1 MDPLPVQDDPDGLS
15 RVSSQVNPNLTQPA
29 NTPAP
34 DPAGRR
40 TIAVVGSGIAGLSAA
55 WLLSQRYNVTLFERD
70 RRLGG
75 HANTLEIDGP
85 TGPVPVDAGFIV
97 YNPPN
102 YPNLT
107 ALFDHFGVVTQPT
120 RMSFAASLRGGSF
133 EYSSRGYRGI
143 FSQPSNLMRPRFWTL
158 LSEIV
163 RFYKRAEQLAATDA
177 VDDMTLGA
185 FLDQET
191 ATDRLARD
199 HVLPMCAAIWST
211 TADDIRSFPLRS
223 FIRFFAN
230 HGLFDISGRAPWRT
244 VAGGSRE
251 YVKHLT
257 AALGH
262 RVKVNAAVARITRDP
277 GGVTVHTDAEAQRFS
292 DVVIA
297 THGDDALG
305 LLGDASPLE
314 RSVLGAFRSTP
325 NRAVLHDDPALMP
338 CRRRAWAAWNYL
350 EGTNDS
356 GERPLSVTYWMNE
369 LQHLPAAA
377 PAFITLNPLREPKK
391 GSIKHVVDYTHP
403 VFDQAA
409 LDAQGRLWEI
419 QGGRNTWFC
428 GSYFGYGFHEDALQS
443 GLAVAEAFG
452 VKRPWQVENASGRM
466 PPMPGLMEAAE

>member
-1 MDPLPVQDDPDGLS
+1 M
-15 RVSSQVNPNLTQPA
+15 NPNLTPLA
-29 NTPAP
+29 DAPAP
-34 DPAGRR
+34 DAAGRR
-40 TIAVVGSGIAGLSAA
+40 TIAVIGSGIAGLSAA
-55 WLLSQRYNVTLFERD
+55 WLLSQRYSVTLFERD
-70 RRLGG
+70 GRIGG

-85 TGPVPVDAGFIV
+85 TGPMAVDAGFIV

-102 YPNLT
+102 YPNLA
-107 ALFDHFGVVTQPT
+107 ALFDHFGVATQPT
-120 RMSFAASLRGGSF
+120 RMSFAASLRGGRF

-143 FSQPSNLMRPRFWTL
+143 FSQPSNLLRPRFWSL

-163 RFYKRAEQLAATDA
+163 RFYKRAEELAAVDA
-177 VDDMTLGA
+177 IDDVTLGA
-185 FLDQET
+185 FLDRET

-211 TADDIRSFPLRS
+211 TADDIRSFPLKS

-244 VAGGSRE
+244 VTGGSRE
-251 YVKHLT
+251 YVKYL
-257 AALGH
+257 ADALGH
-262 RVKVNAAVARITRDP
+262 SVRINAAVSRITRDP
-277 GGVTVHTDAEAQRFS
+277 RGVTVQTDSGAQRFS

-297 THGDDALG
+297 THSDDALR
-305 LLGDASPLE
+305 LLADASQQE
-314 RSVLGAFRSTP
+314 RNILGAFRTTP

-338 CRRRAWAAWNYL
+338 RRRHAWAAWNYL
-350 EGTNDS
+350 EGDRDT

-369 LQHLPAAA
+369 LQGLPASA
-377 PAFITLNPLREPKK
+377 PAFVTLNPLREPKK
-391 GSIKHVVDYTHP
+391 GAVKHVVDYTHP

-409 LDAQGRLWEI
+409 LNAQARLWEI

-466 PPMPGLMEAAE
+466 PPVPHLMEAAE